1 MGNYYTRQFSYLQ
14 LDFERCLNK
23 TTSSECK
30 PIEDIEQWMSD
41 TKISLAFTNQYLDL
55 ENFGKE
61 IKQFIDDSVF
71 LKIEKGTRKSINL
84 YIQRNKAVFKGDIVK
99 YGKSEEAVEYYIVG
113 NKEAY
118 QDDFGS

>member
-1 MGNYYTRQFSYLQ
+1 M
-14 LDFERCLNK
+14 
-23 TTSSECK
+23 
-30 PIEDIEQWMSD
+30 
-41 TKISLAFTNQYLDL
+41 DL

-118 QDDFGS
+118 